1 MWGAW
6 GQTKRTGASNAP
18 LVEPAVEGVGGA
30 GRDDADLE
38 VPERQ
43 GDHVEHGV
51 AEEADDAGLDGRLLD
66 DLGGGGDKGGGVGV

>member
-6 GQTKRTGASNAP
+6 GETKRTDASNAP
-18 LVEPAVEGVGGA
+18 LVEPAVERVGGA

-51 AEEADDAGLDGRLLD
+51 AEEADHARLHGRVLDHLEG
-66 DLGGGGDKGGGVGV
+66 